1 MYCISLET
9 FHSHIFLITLVRRPH
24 YILGYVFPD
33 FEEMA
38 SCPSNLYCVGGDEQM
53 NEDYHLGRSQTVKSV
68 LFTTYKDEA
77 KATVIKTDGMT
88 HWS

>member
-1 MYCISLET
+1 
-9 FHSHIFLITLVRRPH
+9 
-24 YILGYVFPD
+24 
-33 FEEMA
+33 
-38 SCPSNLYCVGGDEQM
+38 M